1 MHDQTQFLTSL
12 LPYCVNIH
20 QLFTKIVESVEIYH
34 MNLGSG
40 KIKCS
45 KVKRGYFEQWVILY
59 CSNISETTEASELN
73 GVGYNLL

>member
-1 MHDQTQFLTSL
+1 MCMHDQTQFLTSL

-40 KIKCS
+40 KIKYCS
-45 KVKRGYFEQWVILY
+45 SLSMGGNVFLGSCNEMTLLEVIL
-59 CSNISETTEASELN
+59 
-73 GVGYNLL
+73 